1 MGGSNRITVSFV
13 VRLTKE
19 PREDDFMTADNGW
32 RGLVQ
37 HVQSGHELRFL
48 RMEELFRF
56 IETTSQEACI
66 GTSPDHSS

>member
-19 PREDDFMTADNGW
+19 PREDDFVASENGW

-48 RMEELFRF
+48 GMEELFRF
-56 IETTSQEACI
+56 IETTSQEACLE
-66 GTSPDHSS
+66 TPLEPSP